1 VKAAAVHL
9 YLFTLAGSLRNKA
22 ALPASLPSAEVAR
35 QHLQEH
41 LADIWLQLQKGQVLD
56 KNVEDEEDI
65 SDTTPKPAISGALPY
80 GESQMY
86 WQSYA
91 AGPVQVV
98 VEQETMGEL
107 IIKLMGQHVF
117 RVAEKNWARV

>member
-1 VKAAAVHL
+1 
-9 YLFTLAGSLRNKA
+9 LRNKA
-22 ALPASLPSAEVAR
+22 ALPASLPSAEAAR

-41 LADIWLQLQKGQVLD
+41 LTEIWLQLQKREVLNKD
-56 KNVEDEEDI
+56 MEDEDI
-65 SDTTPKPAISGALPY
+65 SNITSKPAISVALPY

-98 VEQETMGEL
+98 AEQETMGEL
-107 IIKLMGQHVF
+107 VVKLMGQHVF
-117 RVAEKNWARV
+117 RVAEKNWARI